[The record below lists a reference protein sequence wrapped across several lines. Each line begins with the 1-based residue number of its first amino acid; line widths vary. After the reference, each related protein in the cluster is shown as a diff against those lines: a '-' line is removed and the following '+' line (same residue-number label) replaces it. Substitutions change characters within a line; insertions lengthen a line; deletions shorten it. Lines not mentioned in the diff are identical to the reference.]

1 MKFFKF
7 SKKKKKKQKCSYL
20 ERCIQVLNSEVQIQK
35 KQAMVGGIIS
45 DSTI

>member
-7 SKKKKKKQKCSYL
+7 SKKKKNRNVHTF